1 VQTTKAEAGAAFG
14 NPEVYMEKF
23 LQNPRH
29 IEIQILAD
37 QHKNAVYLGERDC
50 SMQRRH
56 QKVIE
61 EAPAPGIPRKL
72 IEKIGERCSTAC
84 KKIGY
89 RGAGTFEFLFENGE
103 FYFIEMNTRV
113 QVEHPVTE
121 WISGVDIVRT
131 QISVAAGER
140 LPFTQK
146 QIELRGH
153 AIECR
158 INAEDAYKFTPSPG
172 RITSWHMPGGPGVRV
187 DSHAYTNYFV
197 PPNYDSL
204 LGKLIVWGEDRTQ
217 AITRMKRA
225 LRETVIS
232 GVPTTTAYHLLILDV
247 PDFVAGNVD
256 TGFIPKHADELKAKP
271 EDPKKTPNIVEVAAK
286 RAAKRAKNIVMA

>member
-1 VQTTKAEAGAAFG
+1 MFLLFFSRRVFLLRLFLAGFFFF
-14 NPEVYMEKF
+14 VFFF
-23 LQNPRH
+23 L
-29 IEIQILAD
+29 
-37 QHKNAVYLGERDC
+37 YLT
-50 SMQRRH
+50 SRRFSSSLSLLRTLT
-56 QKVIE
+56 QK
-61 EAPAPGIPRKL
+61 
-72 IEKIGERCSTAC
+72 T
-84 KKIGY
+84 
-89 RGAGTFEFLFENGE
+89 
-103 FYFIEMNTRV
+103 

-121 WISGVDIVRT
+121 MITGVDLIQE
-131 QISVAAGER
+131 QIRAAQGFPLR
-140 LPFTQK
+140 YK
-146 QIELRGH
+146 QEDIQIKGH

-158 INAEDAYKFTPSPG
+158 INAEDPFKNFRPGPG
-172 RITSWHMPGGPGVRV
+172 RVIGYLPPGGPHVRM
-187 DSHAYTNYFV
+187 DSHLYPDYLV

>member
-1 VQTTKAEAGAAFG
+1 MSFF
-14 NPEVYMEKF
+14 F
-23 LQNPRH
+23 LS
-29 IEIQILAD
+29 LASD
-37 QHKNAVYLGERDC
+37 LFL
-50 SMQRRH
+50 SLFLSF
-56 QKVIE
+56 
-61 EAPAPGIPRKL
+61 APSANRNYD
-72 IEKIGERCSTAC
+72 S
-84 KKIGY
+84 
-89 RGAGTFEFLFENGE
+89 
-103 FYFIEMNTRV
+103 

-121 WISGVDIVRT
+121 MITGVDLIQE
-131 QISVAAGER
+131 QIRAAQGFPLR
-140 LPFTQK
+140 YK
-146 QIELRGH
+146 QEDIQIKGH

-158 INAEDAYKFTPSPG
+158 INAEDPFKNFRPGPG
-172 RITSWHMPGGPGVRV
+172 RVIGYLPPGGPHVRM
-187 DSHAYTNYFV
+187 DSHLYPDYLV